1 MSRTALNAAKA
12 AGSTAASEAT
22 STPASQAANDAVANG
37 ERVSTTVGQRF
48 GIKDGKAD
56 NVPFEYVTDNHHLV
70 PVEDPF
76 YEFQSDEFRRVWMW
90 FNGATGRNL
99 LLDGP
104 TGCGKSS
111 LLEQACHR
119 FQKRLF
125 RIACH
130 GRMEFSD
137 LVGRV
142 VLVDNG
148 AGNTTT
154 QFIHGPLVNAMKSGG
169 AFLLDE
175 VNFLPPPMVGAM
187 NTVLDGGP
195 LLIPETNELIIPHT
209 DFRIAA
215 TGNAV
220 AGGNDVSAY
229 KGTNRMNLAFLQRF
243 NAIKCHFLP
252 PLQEVQVLH
261 KQAPLINGL
270 ILQKIVEIANLVR
283 QLHSDGSITTTI
295 GTRISKR
302 IACILQYRANFI
314 GKLPYEEVL
323 LAFKFA
329 LTDAVDP
336 ESAAAIEG
344 LVQREFDGKSF

>member
-1 MSRTALNAAKA
+1 MTRTALKAAKA
-12 AGSTAASEAT
+12 AGSAATAAS
-22 STPASQAANDAVANG
+22 SKPAQAANDEASNG
-37 ERVSTTVGQRF
+37 EQVTTTVGERF
-48 GIKDGKAD
+48 GINDAKVVDL
-56 NVPFEYVTDNHHLV
+56 PFTYVTDKHHLV

-76 YEFQSDEFRRVWMW
+76 YEFKTDDFRRVWMW
-90 FNGATGRNL
+90 FSGSTGRNL

-142 VLVDNG
+142 VLIDNG
-148 AGNTTT
+148 AGSTTT
-154 QFIHGPLVNAMKSGG
+154 QFIHGPLVNAMKCGG

-195 LLIPETNELIIPHT
+195 LLIPETNELIMPHP

-220 AGGNDVSAY
+220 SGGNDVSAY
-229 KGTNRMNLAFLQRF
+229 KGTNRMNLAFLQRV
-243 NAIKCHFLP
+243 NAIKCQFLP
-252 PLQEVQVLH
+252 PLQEVRVLH
-261 KQAPLINGL
+261 CNAPNINGA
-270 ILQKIVEIANLVR
+270 ILQKIVEISNLVR
-283 QLHSDGSITTTI
+283 QLHADGSISTTI

-302 IACILQYRANFI
+302 IASILQYRHTFV
-314 GKLPYEEVL
+314 GKNPYDEVL

-329 LTDAVDP
+329 LTDAADP
-336 ESAAAIEG
+336 ESATAIEG
-344 LVQREFDGKSF
+344 LVQREFDGVTF